1 MQLIDI
7 EQAKA
12 SLNDLLDAAVRGQEI
27 ILTRDAQP
35 IAKIVPFTQ
44 ERLRPRFGSARGRIH
59 VAEDF
64 DAPLADFD
72 EYTR

>member
-35 IAKIVPFTQ
+35 IAKIVPLTQ
-44 ERLRPRFGSARGRIH
+44 ERPRPCFGSARGRIH